1 MCINIIIIF
10 EMMIV
15 WKMKML
21 KTKNII
27 ILLSILISIPA
38 LSQIRDNNL
47 IKENVKDGIVKQ
59 HSGGLFGI
67 FNSNKFHMDH
77 IYNLSFST
85 SGSNQFAVGSYTNR
99 LFYKFNDKLNFQLWT
114 SIVTTPYSTL
124 NNNSN
129 NKFDGIYIDKASL
142 NFKPTKDIMIE
153 FQFSNNPYRY
163 YNSYY
168 NYNRLSGF
176 NYGYDFNPFIY

>member
-1 MCINIIIIF
+1 
-10 EMMIV
+10 MMIAQ
-15 WKMKML
+15 KMKIL

-27 ILLSILISIPA
+27 ILFSILISLPTF
-38 LSQIRDNNL
+38 SQIKDNNL
-47 IKENVKDGIVKQ
+47 FNENVKDGIIKQ
-59 HSGGLFGI
+59 QSGELFGF

-85 SGSNQFAVGSYTNR
+85 FGSNQFSVGSYTNR
-99 LFYKFNDKLNFQLWT
+99 IFYNFNNKLNFQLWT

-124 NNNSN
+124 NNSPK
-129 NKFDGIYIDKASL
+129 NKFNGIYIDKASI
-142 NFKPTKDIMIE
+142 NFKPTKNFMID

-163 YNSYY
+163 YNTFY
-168 NYNRLSGF
+168 NYNLFPGF